1 MARKATKKR
10 AASARPKAARGKAG
24 KSAPKAG
31 KASAGQRKQ
40 KSKTDMSAADAL
52 SGLLESPLVAEV
64 IAAGAAAALATLTQ
78 QALSKKSQGGTKE
91 ALKLAAKAAASAM
104 GTRLAMEIKDVVDSG
119 KRASGEAG

>member
-1 MARKATKKR
+1 MARKATRKA
-10 AASARPKAARGKAG
+10 AASARPKTARGKAG

-31 KASAGQRKQ
+31 KASAGKRKQ
-40 KSKTDMSAADAL
+40 KSKSDMTAADAL

-78 QALSKKSQGGTKE
+78 QALSRRSEGGTKE

-104 GTRLAMEIKDVVDSG
+104 GTRLAVEIKDVVESG
-119 KRASGEAG
+119 KKAKSEAR